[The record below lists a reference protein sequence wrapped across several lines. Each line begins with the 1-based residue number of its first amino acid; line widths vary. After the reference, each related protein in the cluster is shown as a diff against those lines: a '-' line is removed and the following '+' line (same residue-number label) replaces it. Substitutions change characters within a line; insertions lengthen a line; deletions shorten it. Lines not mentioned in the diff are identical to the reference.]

1 MIFMFKKL
9 DISIYLFCAV
19 SCALCFSSFS
29 QNLTDANGKKQGHW
43 IILGNNKPESGYGAQ
58 VKFEEGDYKDG
69 RKTGTWTKYYA
80 DGKTP
85 KLKGTY
91 INNRPEGVYYKY
103 YSNGTIKEKG
113 SLKLN
118 LNFDTLTRY
127 HENGNIE
134 YQAIYNS
141 EGREN
146 GIVKYYY
153 STGQLEFEYNAS
165 NGIPSGKAA
174 RYYEN
179 GDPKETIEFS
189 SSGEVSQSTQIA
201 AKSPVVKTEV
211 VTKPKDPA
219 PKASSPNTRGAIF
232 LPNGYNKVYN
242 DNNDIWQD
250 GNFKNSIL
258 WDGKVYEYDKDG
270 ILLKVKVY
278 KNGTYHSDGQL

>member
-1 MIFMFKKL
+1 MFRKL
-9 DISIYLFCAV
+9 RIVNFSIYFLLVFANSIV
-19 SCALCFSSFS
+19 LA
-29 QNLTDANGKKQGHW
+29 QNVTDANNKKQGHW
-43 IILGNNKPESGYGAQ
+43 VITGKDRPSSGYGQQ
-58 VKFEEGDYKDG
+58 VKVEEGDYKDG
-69 RKTGTWTKYYA
+69 RKTGTWIKYYD

-91 INNRPEGVYYKY
+91 VNNRPEGEYVKY

-118 LNFDTLTRY
+118 LNIDTLTRY
-127 HENGNIE
+127 HENGSIE
-134 YQAIYNS
+134 YQAIYNA
-141 EGREN
+141 EGKEN
-146 GIVKYYY
+146 GTVKYYY
-153 STGQLEFEYNAS
+153 SNGQLEFEYNAS
-165 NGIPSGKAA
+165 NGIPTGNAT

-179 GDPKETIEFS
+179 GDQKETLSFS
-189 SSGEVSQSTQIA
+189 SSGEVTQSTQIA
-201 AKSPVVKTEV
+201 AKTPVVKAEV
-211 VTKPKDPA
+211 SNKPKDPA
-219 PKASSPNTRGAIF
+219 PKVLTPNTRGAIF

-250 GNFKNSIL
+250 GNFKNSML

>member
-1 MIFMFKKL
+1 MFKR
-9 DISIYLFCAV
+9 IYFRKFLFCTATF
-19 SCALCFSSFS
+19 ALSLFSYA

-43 IILGNNKPESGYGAQ
+43 VILGKDKPSTGFGAQ

-69 RKTGTWTKYYA
+69 RKTGTWTKFYD

-85 KLKGTY
+85 KIKGTY
-91 INNRPEGVYYKY
+91 INNRPEGVYHKY
-103 YSNGTIKEKG
+103 YSNGTLKEKG

-134 YQAIYNS
+134 YQAVYNS

-146 GIVKYYY
+146 GTVKYYY
-153 STGQLEFEYNAS
+153 SNGQLEFEYSAS
-165 NGIPSGKAA
+165 DGIPLGKAT

-179 GDPKETIEFS
+179 GDQKETIEFS
-189 SSGEVSQSTQIA
+189 SSGEVTQSVQIP
-201 AKSPVVKTEV
+201 AKNPVVKTEV
-211 VTKPKDPA
+211 VYKPKDPA
-219 PKASSPNTRGAIF
+219 PKVSTPNTRGAIF
-232 LPNGYNKVYN
+232 QPNGYNKVYN

-250 GNFKNSIL
+250 GNFKNSML
-258 WDGKVYEYDKDG
+258 WDGKLYEYDKDG

>member
-1 MIFMFKKL
+1 MRFG
-9 DISIYLFCAV
+9 ISKFLFCAV
-19 SCALCFSSFS
+19 MFLLSLSSFA
-29 QNLTDANGKKQGHW
+29 QNLTDANGKKQGRW
-43 IILGNNKPESGYGAQ
+43 VILGKDKPGSGYGSQ

-69 RKTGTWTKYYA
+69 RKTGIWTKYYD

-85 KLKGTY
+85 KIKGTY
-91 INNRPEGVYYKY
+91 VNNRPEGLYYKY
-103 YSNGTIKEKG
+103 YSDGTLKEKG

-134 YQAIYNS
+134 YQATYNS

-146 GIVKYYY
+146 GTVKYYY
-153 STGQLEFEYNAS
+153 SNGQLEFEYNAS
-165 NGIPSGKAA
+165 DGIPNGKAT

-179 GDPKETIEFS
+179 GDQKETIEFS
-189 SSGEVSQSTQIA
+189 ATGELSQSVQIP
-201 AKSPVVKTEV
+201 AKNPIVKAQIVNSPTN
-211 VTKPKDPA
+211 PA
-219 PKASSPNTRGAIF
+219 PKATNPNTKGAIF
-232 LPNGYNKVYN
+232 LPNGYNKIYN

-250 GNFKNSIL
+250 GNFKNSML

>member
-1 MIFMFKKL
+1 MFMRF
-9 DISIYLFCAV
+9 SIGNFLFCSV
-19 SCALCFSSFS
+19 FFLLSLGSYS

-43 IILGNNKPESGYGAQ
+43 VILGKDKPGTGYGSQ
-58 VKFEEGDYKDG
+58 VKFEEGDYKDS
-69 RKTGTWTKYYA
+69 RKIGTWTKYYD

-85 KLKGTY
+85 KIKGTY
-91 INNRPEGVYYKY
+91 VNNRPEGVYYKY
-103 YSNGTIKEKG
+103 YSDGTLKEKG

-118 LNFDTLTRY
+118 LNYDTLTRY

-134 YQAIYNS
+134 YEALYNS

-146 GIVKYYY
+146 GTVKYYY
-153 STGQLEFEYNAS
+153 SNGQLEFEYNAS
-165 NGIPSGKAA
+165 DGVPSGKAT

-179 GDPKETIEFS
+179 GDQKETIEFS
-189 SSGEVSQSTQIA
+189 SSGEITQSVQIP

-211 VTKPKDPA
+211 VSKPKDPA
-219 PKASSPNTRGAIF
+219 PKVNSPNTRGAIF

-242 DNNDIWQD
+242 DNNNIWQD
-250 GNFKNSIL
+250 GNFKNSML

>member
-1 MIFMFKKL
+1 MLKKL
-9 DISIYLFCAV
+9 LIVNFSI
-19 SCALCFSSFS
+19 CFLLVFANGFVFA
-29 QNLTDANGKKQGHW
+29 QNVTDANNKKQGHW
-43 IILGNNKPESGYGAQ
+43 VITGKDRPSSGYGQQ
-58 VKFEEGDYKDG
+58 VKVEEGDYQDG
-69 RKTGTWTKYYA
+69 RKAGTWTKYYD

-91 INNRPEGVYYKY
+91 VNNRPEGEYEKY

-118 LNFDTLTRY
+118 LNIDTLTRY
-127 HENGNIE
+127 HENGTIE
-134 YQAIYNS
+134 YQAIYNA
-141 EGREN
+141 EGNEN
-146 GIVKYYY
+146 GTVKYYY
-153 STGQLEFEYNAS
+153 SNGQLEFEYNAT
-165 NGIPSGKAA
+165 NGTPTGNAT

-179 GDPKETIEFS
+179 GDQKETILFS
-189 SSGEVSQSTQIA
+189 SSGEVTQSTQIA
-201 AKSPVVKTEV
+201 AKTPVVKTEV
-211 VTKPKDPA
+211 SNKPKDPA
-219 PKASSPNTRGAIF
+219 PKVSSPNTRGAIF

-250 GNFKNSIL
+250 GNFKNSML